1 MKASLLCFALLGLLA
16 VGCSKNAEPAPTP
29 APPDDVIALRVTGTN
44 LSNLM
49 ARLEVTGTSGDDGK
63 PSYVQAN
70 LATDEYYTT
79 SVSKTIAVATVP
91 HYRAGA
97 KRYDF
102 TATVSFNSAGPNTTG
117 QLKAEWLVNGQP
129 STATS
134 RPPSAQISSG
144 QPTAARA
151 YLSTNAL

>member
-1 MKASLLCFALLGLLA
+1 
-16 VGCSKNAEPAPTP
+16 
-29 APPDDVIALRVTGTN
+29 
-44 LSNLM
+44 M

-102 TATVSFNSAGPNTTG
+102 TATVSFNSAGLNTTG

-134 RPPSAQISSG
+134 RPLLRKSVAASPLRPAPTF
-144 QPTAARA
+144 QPMRFN
-151 YLSTNAL
+151 LI